1 MPTKRPREADA
12 LDLPEPTPAAASE
25 RLPDD
30 ARSSLERNAQLV
42 ECDLRPGRR
51 VSYGIQGA
59 RAYGFLGDKKV
70 LDVLL
75 VHVDAQSRGRSL
87 ELDVLRGLIEHS
99 GALKACVR
107 IQESLRDDRSMYE
120 TAGFVV
126 SQAADAARGTLIGSW
141 EPARPPVWRRV
152 DFTPAS
158 YVLEGTLPAWMR
170 ALNFDQ
176 LWALRPTERSQIRLY
191 GKTYDVPR
199 RQRSYGRDYTF
210 AGTSHPAAS
219 MPPPLQAFMRWSGTL
234 ELGTFDQLMVNW
246 YADGNDCIAA
256 HADDEPQLVVG
267 APIVTVSLGATRTF
281 RVRDAATRK
290 LVRDVPATHGKV
302 LVMCG
307 AFQQE
312 LKHEIPRTARVMAP
326 RISLTFR
333 QFVPADSFL
342 EFFN

>member
-1 MPTKRPREADA
+1 MPTKRPREAEV
-12 LDLPEPTPAAASE
+12 LEFPEPRPTTASE

-30 ARSSLERNAQLV
+30 ARSSLERNTQLV
-42 ECDLRPGRR
+42 ECDHRPGRR

-59 RAYGFLGDKKV
+59 RAYGFLSDKKE

-75 VHVDAQSRGRSL
+75 VHVDEQSHGHSL

-99 GALKACVR
+99 GARSACVR
-107 IQESLRDDRSMYE
+107 IQESLRDHRSMYE
-120 TAGFVV
+120 AAGFVV
-126 SQAADAARGTLIGSW
+126 SQAADDGTLTGSW

-152 DFTPAS
+152 DLTPAS
-158 YVLEGTLPAWMR
+158 YVLEGTLPAWLR
-170 ALNFDQ
+170 ASDFDQ
-176 LWALRPTERSQIRLY
+176 LWALRPTEPSQIRLY
-191 GKTYDVPR
+191 GKVYDVPR
-199 RQRSYGRDYTF
+199 RQRSYGRDYKF

-219 MPPPLQAFMRWSGTL
+219 MPASLQAFMRWSGTL
-234 ELGTFDQLMVNW
+234 ELGEFDQLMVNW

-256 HADDEPQLVVG
+256 HADDQPQLQVG

-281 RVRDAATRK
+281 RIRDGATRK
-290 LVRDVPATHGKV
+290 MVRDVPATHGKV

-312 LKHEIPRTARVMAP
+312 LKHEVPRTARVLAP

-333 QFVPADSFL
+333 QFVP
-342 EFFN
+342 E